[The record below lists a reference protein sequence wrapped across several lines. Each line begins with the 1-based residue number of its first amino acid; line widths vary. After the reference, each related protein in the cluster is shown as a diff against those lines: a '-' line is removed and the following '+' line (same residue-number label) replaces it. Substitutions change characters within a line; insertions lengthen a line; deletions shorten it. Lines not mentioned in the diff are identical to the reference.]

1 MSNVRPQRTM
11 RRSLLAVIGI
21 IFSVSANAFAY
32 AEEPFKTS
40 AIEPARVLVEAVGI
54 NNWLNA
60 NHSRMSAAQV
70 QGAREH
76 LHALIDSRVKELY
89 AKNGVLVPKEPD
101 PILAMLFAWAGRLGV
116 YGADAVYSAVR
127 GTYIVKPPPGPRP
140 PDGLT
145 LALQNDTLVISSSAG
160 EWQASVP
167 YHFFIFMLSNAAG
180 PDSKRTEVAVISTG
194 SAPDVA
200 PPGYSQAT
208 LAVFFTNGAEIRTFE
223 PEWAERLQITLQ
235 GEQAPVGQTKY
246 RSRKSY
252 DERTRL
258 HKEVVFVPSRKG
270 AFAILYSGLDGTYQA
285 NRPHFVSFLEGIKL
299 PE

>member
-1 MSNVRPQRTM
+1 MH
-11 RRSLLAVIGI
+11 RSLLAVVGI
-21 IFSVSANAFAY
+21 FFSVSASAFAY

-60 NHSRMSAAQV
+60 NHARMGAGQT

-89 AKNGVLVPKEPD
+89 AKNGALMPKEPD

-127 GTYIVKPPPGPRP
+127 GTYIVKPPPGPYP
-140 PDGLT
+140 PAGLS

-160 EWQASVP
+160 EWQASIP
-167 YHFFIFMLSNAAG
+167 YHFFIFNLSNG
-180 PDSKRTEVAVISTG
+180 TGSESKRTEVAVISTG
-194 SAPDVA
+194 SARDVA

-208 LAVFFTNGAEIRTFE
+208 LAVFFTDGARIKTFE
-223 PEWAERLQITLQ
+223 SEWAERLQIALQ
-235 GEQAPVGQTKY
+235 GEQAPVGHTKY

-252 DERTRL
+252 DELTRL

-285 NRPHFVSFLEGIKL
+285 NRPHFLSFLEAIKL